1 MAKLNI
7 TQAARQWNVA
17 RSTLQRAVKRG
28 DVAVTTDQKGIKSID
43 SSEMIRVYGEA
54 SGRSAV
60 NLGVASYTTDNTEI
74 RHKLELAETHKKY
87 LLSENNLLK
96 TELDKKDVII
106 ANQRDMLTAFF
117 KRLNSPKK
125 S

>member
-1 MAKLNI
+1 M
-7 TQAARQWNVA
+7 
-17 RSTLQRAVKRG
+17 KRG
-28 DVAVTTDQKGIKSID
+28 DVAVTTNTKGVKSID

-96 TELDKKDVII
+96 TELDKKDII
-106 ANQRDMLTAFF
+106 ISNQRDMLTAFF